1 MKISQN
7 IAICWAHHTMFK
19 LTFCTKPHKKS
30 SLLKYFSPQAISI
43 KAEAKW
49 WVICRPFHSSKW
61 YLWSI
66 KMRTNFPIR
75 PPQLVLV
82 SCPKNCKQSTRTNFM
97 AVKENRPQHGPLD
110 LDLDYIYV
118 MMAWHASGMTME
130 TNSYTQISFVYAK
143 SNRDPFHLYFQV
155 CLLEI
160 MEWEECPCLCD
171 VPKWI
176 RAFSYTSKVLTTIGK
191 LLPLASPPYPR
202 VDRTQ

>member
-1 MKISQN
+1 
-7 IAICWAHHTMFK
+7 
-19 LTFCTKPHKKS
+19 
-30 SLLKYFSPQAISI
+30 
-43 KAEAKW
+43 
-49 WVICRPFHSSKW
+49 
-61 YLWSI
+61 
-66 KMRTNFPIR
+66 
-75 PPQLVLV
+75 
-82 SCPKNCKQSTRTNFM
+82 M

-118 MMAWHASGMTME
+118 MMAWHAREMTME

-202 VDRTQ
+202 VGRTQKPDHLWMRCWRREKISSYSEKKWHLPFSHNFCRVALSLPLVRSS